1 MANINL
7 LPWREALREE
17 RKRQFLSVL
26 LGILI
31 LGVLVGFSADR
42 FIQGRIDHQQARND
56 YIQAGIREL
65 DQKVAEIR
73 RLKEQKQDMLD
84 RMEVIK
90 NLQNSRPEY
99 VRLFDEFVRVLADG
113 AYVTNLVARGNRLSI
128 EGRAQA
134 NARIS
139 SYMRNLHDS
148 AKFNSPNLSKV
159 EANRELGDQGSDFEM
174 TVQVIPR
181 SFDSEP
187 VGAVEEA
194 GAAADGGAQ

>member
-1 MANINL
+1 MTNINL

-17 RKRQFLSVL
+17 RKRQFLSIL

-113 AYVTNLVARGNRLSI
+113 SYVTDLVARGNRLSI

-139 SYMRNLHDS
+139 TYMRNLHDS
-148 AKFNSPNLSKV
+148 VKFDSPNLSRV

-174 TVQVIPR
+174 TVLIVPN
-181 SFDSEP
+181 SFDSE
-187 VGAVEEA
+187 VSEA
-194 GAAADGGAQ
+194 GAAGDGGAQ